1 MISERKRAANRANS
15 LRSTGPKT
23 TSGRAAAAGNAR
35 RHGLRIPVLADPT
48 VAAEAEVMADKIAG
62 DGAPV
67 ELVELARRIAEAE
80 IDVLR
85 VRRARSG
92 MISRELNTNRWEIP
106 ANGPQNPRNKVALLG
121 RALTLLDQGKPLPPD
136 LEAALIPI
144 LERPPEIIILPH
156 RFGPELLILDRY
168 EGRALSRRKF
178 AIRDFDEA
186 RGLTMPP
193 APEKAPK
200 TL

>member
-1 MISERKRAANRANS
+1 MISERKLTANRANS

-23 TSGRAAAAGNAR
+23 ASGRAAAAGNAR
-35 RHGLRIPVLADPT
+35 RHGLRIPVLADPA
-48 VAAEAEVMADKIAG
+48 VAAEVEAMAKKIAG
-62 DGAPV
+62 EAAAP

-85 VRRARSG
+85 VRRARSN
-92 MISRELNTNRWEIP
+92 MISRELNTNRWYLP
-106 ANGPQNPRNKVALLG
+106 ANGPRNPRNKVALLG
-121 RALTLLDQGKPLPPD
+121 RALTLLDQGKPLPLD

-156 RFGPELLILDRY
+156 RFGPELSILDRY
-168 EGRALSRRKF
+168 ERRALSRRKF

-186 RGLTMPP
+186 RGVAMPR
-193 APEKAPK
+193 APDKAP
-200 TL
+200 

>member
-1 MISERKRAANRANS
+1 MISERKLTANRANS

-23 TSGRAAAAGNAR
+23 ASGRAAAAGNAR
-35 RHGLRIPVLADPT
+35 RHGLRIPVLMDSAL
-48 VAAEAEVMADKIAG
+48 AAEVEVMAKKIAG
-62 DGAPV
+62 DAAAP

-85 VRRARSG
+85 VRRARSD

-106 ANGPQNPRNKVALLG
+106 ANGPRNPRNKVALLG

-156 RFGPELLILDRY
+156 RFGPELLIFDRY
-168 EGRALSRRKF
+168 ERRALSRRKF
-178 AIRDFDEA
+178 AVRDFDEA
-186 RGLTMPP
+186 LGAAKPR
-193 APEKAPK
+193 APDKANR